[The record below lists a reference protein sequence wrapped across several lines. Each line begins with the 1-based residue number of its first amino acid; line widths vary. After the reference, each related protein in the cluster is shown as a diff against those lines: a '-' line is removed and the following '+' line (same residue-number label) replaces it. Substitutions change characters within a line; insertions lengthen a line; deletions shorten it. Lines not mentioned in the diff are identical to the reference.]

1 MVQLFCTFLPKFLK
15 CDHGK
20 RAVASLTTLII
31 ARHCCNTCLADTIAA
46 PFESTE
52 MTKSRASEQIE
63 RPVAAA
69 ERSLRILDAF
79 AAHHRPLTLGDL
91 SEATGLF
98 KSVIMRYMI
107 SFEKLS
113 YVRKLA
119 DGRYQLS
126 IKALQLGRAFEN
138 AMDQR
143 DLIEG
148 TMTRLRDATGE
159 SVFFYVREGDN
170 RMCLMGVDSPQ
181 SLRVSRKIG
190 VLVPMD
196 NTSISQVLCDF
207 AAGAAPGEIL
217 DAAMTRYSVGAY
229 DPLTSSVSAP
239 VFDKNGTL
247 VGVIAVSGPVGRFE
261 AESLEMLHLIAT
273 EVKRLSAMLGFTG
286 APT

>member
-1 MVQLFCTFLPKFLK
+1 MAK
-15 CDHGK
+15 GK
-20 RAVASLTTLII
+20 
-31 ARHCCNTCLADTIAA
+31 
-46 PFESTE
+46 
-52 MTKSRASEQIE
+52 ASEQIE

-69 ERSLRILDAF
+69 ERALRILDAF
-79 AAHHRPLTLGDL
+79 AAHQRPLTLGDL
-91 SEATGLF
+91 AEATGLF
-98 KSVIMRYMI
+98 KSVILRYMI

-138 AMDQR
+138 ALDQR
-143 DLIEG
+143 ELIEAAMG
-148 TMTRLRDATGE
+148 RLRDATGE

-190 VLVPMD
+190 VPIPMD
-196 NTSISQVLCDF
+196 TTSISQVLRDF
-207 AAGAAPGEIL
+207 EGGAPPGAVF

-239 VFDKNGTL
+239 VFNQNGAL

-261 AESLEMLHLIAT
+261 AQNPAMLHRIAA
-273 EVKRLSAMLGFTG
+273 EVQRLSAMLGFAG
-286 APT
+286 VSA